1 MSFLDVLARQVLPL
15 RERHRAR
22 LPLVPMNS
30 AATRGPSLGVLCR
43 YDGLRVP
50 DFAIRYNRTARP
62 CTWTYDARADHARH
76 LARHGSGQSL
86 NAYLIDVLTRQ
97 AETPTMSEVLADVEA
112 IRRPTGL
119 TGDDAV
125 AAVRE
130 ARDSRGS
137 AWA

>member
-1 MSFLDVLARQVLPL
+1 MGPAGPKSLPEVKPGMSFLDVLARQVLPL

-62 CTWTYDARADHARH
+62 YTWTYDARADHARH
-76 LARHGSGQSL
+76 LAR
-86 NAYLIDVLTRQ
+86 
-97 AETPTMSEVLADVEA
+97 TPGTATW
-112 IRRPTGL
+112 RPPGPPQPP
-119 TGDDAV
+119 A
-125 AAVRE
+125 
-130 ARDSRGS
+130 SR
-137 AWA
+137 

>member
-1 MSFLDVLARQVLPL
+1 MLDRLAVVKVNGGRGTRMGPAGPKSLPEVKPGMSFLDVLARQVLPL

-62 CTWTYDARADHARH
+62 YTWTYDARADHARH
-76 LARHGSGQSL
+76 LAR
-86 NAYLIDVLTRQ
+86 
-97 AETPTMSEVLADVEA
+97 TPGTATW
-112 IRRPTGL
+112 RPPGPPQPP
-119 TGDDAV
+119 A
-125 AAVRE
+125 
-130 ARDSRGS
+130 SR
-137 AWA
+137 